1 MQGATNVAFTTGL
14 REVCTTAQQSCDV
27 SDRLAGTYYYRV
39 RGLNSWEYGGYS
51 NVEAVAVLL
60 PETPT
65 LNPIDNADGDGIY
78 SVTWSTAARAASYTL
93 EEDTDSMFGSSTTV
107 YVGAQASWNATG
119 KVVGAYYYRVR
130 AEGGT
135 GQSGWSNIQSVSVLL
150 PNTPT
155 LNSIDNTNGDGNYAV
170 TWNATARATS
180 YVLQED
186 TDAMFSNPTTVYDG
200 VGQSWSA
207 AGKAQGTYYYRVRA
221 NGPTGQSEW
230 SSAQSATVS
239 PPPNVEIT
247 HIEYNPPGDDVQG
260 EYVRIENSGGS
271 SANMTGWT
279 LRDDANHVFT
289 FPTFTLNP
297 SAFVRVWVKSGTNT
311 ATDLYWGRSQ
321 AVWNNTGDCA
331 YLRNSGGTP
340 IDTYCY

>member
-1 MQGATNVAFTTGL
+1 
-14 REVCTTAQQSCDV
+14 
-27 SDRLAGTYYYRV
+27 
-39 RGLNSWEYGGYS
+39 
-51 NVEAVAVLL
+51 
-60 PETPT
+60 
-65 LNPIDNADGDGIY
+65 
-78 SVTWSTAARAASYTL
+78 
-93 EEDTDSMFGSSTTV
+93 
-107 YVGAQASWNATG
+107 
-119 KVVGAYYYRVR
+119 
-130 AEGGT
+130 
-135 GQSGWSNIQSVSVLL
+135 LL

-155 LNSIDNTNGDGNYAV
+155 LNSIDNTDGDGNYAV